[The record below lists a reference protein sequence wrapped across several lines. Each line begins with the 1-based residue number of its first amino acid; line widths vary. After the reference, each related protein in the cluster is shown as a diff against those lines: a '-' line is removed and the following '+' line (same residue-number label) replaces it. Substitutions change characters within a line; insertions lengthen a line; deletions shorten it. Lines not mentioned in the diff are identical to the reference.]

1 MEASIVLN
9 QYYANNGEKL
19 RKVIDGILARFGGI
33 YDKDKD
39 DFYSIGNE
47 VFVSAMNSYKD
58 GNMSFGT
65 YLKNCISKR
74 VMTEIS
80 SRNAQKRT
88 AEIESIDDESVSYD
102 IADESNFEEEYLAG
116 ESARKLYEGLTRIG
130 KKIVTLR
137 LQGKPDSEI
146 KKILGLCNKDFDD
159 ELKKAQ
165 DAVLRTKKPTTK
177 KSQPVKKEEETKML
191 TVAPDYRDDHLSLAT
206 IMDKIGD
213 GEMLINHP
221 NQRNDWAWSN
231 EDVSNL
237 VCTNLHGFKINPLI
251 VCEEERKDG
260 GVLNWIVDGK
270 QRITSMIHFAYPD
283 EFMKPMKISPKTEYP
298 EIPYQSKVVDENG
311 NIVRDEIGR
320 PIYEKKVFD
329 IRGKSFK
336 DFPDELQKKFL
347 AYTFDITR
355 YVNCDTNMISYHI
368 RRYNKGKAMNGA
380 EKANTYLSESNAS
393 FCKRVAEN
401 TFFDNVPF
409 SAKSIKSGASWR
421 CVMDTI
427 FASLYRD
434 KWVKE
439 PNKMYAVYNEIGDS
453 SDFTLIDS
461 YLTRLNGILDDE
473 TSALFTPKDAYLFIA
488 LFNKFDEYG
497 IEDSKFNDFL
507 YAFIDGLRSKNV
519 GEYTFDNIDEMKN
532 RATRS
537 KDYVTTKMEVLE
549 SLLADYFSKTE

>member
-1 MEASIVLN
+1 MADYIKY
-9 QYYANNGEKL
+9 YYANNGERIK
-19 RKVIDGILARFGGI
+19 KMVDGIIINFGGI

-47 VFVSAMNSYKD
+47 VFVSAIKTYRD
-58 GNMSFGT
+58 GKQSFGS
-65 YLKNCISKR
+65 YLRNCIFNK
-74 VMTEIS
+74 VKTEVTK
-80 SRNAQKRT
+80 RNAIKRN
-88 AEIESIDDESVSYD
+88 AEIEPLDCDGSPLDVVDDKD
-102 IADESNFEEEYLAG
+102 FEEEFISNEMVKSRL
-116 ESARKLYEGLTRIG
+116 ESFGKIGQEIIRLRIQGMPDVEIKRKLKLTNR
-130 KKIVTLR
+130 
-137 LQGKPDSEI
+137 Q
-146 KKILGLCNKDFDD
+146 FDD
-159 ELKKAQ
+159 ELKKVQAITLKSMGV
-165 DAVLRTKKPTTK
+165 ASIK

-320 PIYEKKVFD
+320 PIYETKVFD

-421 CVMDTI
+421 CVMDAI

-497 IEDSKFNDFL
+497 IDDSKFNDFL
-507 YAFIDGLRSKNV
+507 YAFIDSLRSKNV

-537 KDYVTTKMEVLE
+537 KDYVVTKMEVLE
-549 SLLADYFSKTE
+549 SLLAEYFSEIE